1 MDWNLDVSEK
11 TRKLMHELGCFSPTT
26 RPEEGFVK
34 GCLVGKYGESEE
46 FYLDSKDLRDFAAA
60 ILETAYFL
68 EARKEIANDKQV

>member
-1 MDWNLDVSEK
+1 MDWDKDVSGK

-46 FYLDSKDLRDFAAA
+46 FYLDSKDLRDFAEA
-60 ILETAYFL
+60 ILETAHFL
-68 EARKEIANDKQV
+68 EARKEIADGKQM

>member
-11 TRKLMHELGCFSPTT
+11 TRNLMHELGCFSPTT
-26 RPEEGFVK
+26 RASEGFVK

-46 FYLDSKDLRDFAAA
+46 FYFDAKDLRDFAAA

-68 EARKEIANDKQV
+68 EARKEAADDQ